1 MTEACLKRSR
11 SLRRSAEVFIGTQ
24 STSIEPT
31 PMRQRWIANRHGAGR
46 RRGVNGSQR
55 QGFNQA
61 VASSDCRWC
70 NLLMFTELASLSG
83 DAEGS
88 ASEEAPPERNLWRLS
103 GRVIQRALHG
113 GLPAEAALYLVLVSA
128 RKFLCTD
135 HASCRSEAPLM
146 GARQQGGVGK
156 GTWFSHRGILCAGV
170 ALAQEQAHESLD
182 SSTARICGSPVGLT
196 RVGVHGSLRKSSCD
210 RVQRDRLGTS
220 RATSVIRAELCG
232 FVRWRPGFGPVA
244 GCSPEAVVVSA
255 DRALEASFDPRLM
268 RCCSIH
274 DMNMNRYICRMGF
287 CNLPIL

>member
-135 HASCRSEAPLM
+135 HFLHP
-146 GARQQGGVGK
+146 
-156 GTWFSHRGILCAGV
+156 
-170 ALAQEQAHESLD
+170 
-182 SSTARICGSPVGLT
+182 CGHL
-196 RVGVHGSLRKSSCD
+196 
-210 RVQRDRLGTS
+210 
-220 RATSVIRAELCG
+220 I
-232 FVRWRPGFGPVA
+232 
-244 GCSPEAVVVSA
+244 
-255 DRALEASFDPRLM
+255 M
-268 RCCSIH
+268 
-274 DMNMNRYICRMGF
+274 
-287 CNLPIL
+287 